1 MRLHI
6 ERFNNFA
13 CVPSTFV
20 YFRHVKHDER
30 KNLFKSNNKNCK
42 LKIRKT
48 NMQKMHKGPCTYQI
62 ELKSVQILL
71 FLLEFTD
78 AFINFMIW
86 TPSSILG
93 KTLNKSSL
101 LLSKITSAAS
111 EYI

>member
-71 FLLEFTD
+71 FLLEFTE
-78 AFINFMIW
+78 ALINFIICN
-86 TPSSILG
+86 P
-93 KTLNKSSL
+93 
-101 LLSKITSAAS
+101 
-111 EYI
+111 E

>member
-1 MRLHI
+1 MSYFSCLAMEIKYKFRVPSVLPTSDMQVHI

-48 NMQKMHKGPCTYQI
+48 NMQKMH
-62 ELKSVQILL
+62 
-71 FLLEFTD
+71 
-78 AFINFMIW
+78 N
-86 TPSSILG
+86 
-93 KTLNKSSL
+93 
-101 LLSKITSAAS
+101 
-111 EYI
+111 

>member
-1 MRLHI
+1 MSYFSCLAMENNYKFRVPSVLPTSDMQVHI

-48 NMQKMHKGPCTYQI
+48 NMQKMHI
-62 ELKSVQILL
+62 
-71 FLLEFTD
+71 
-78 AFINFMIW
+78 
-86 TPSSILG
+86 
-93 KTLNKSSL
+93 
-101 LLSKITSAAS
+101 
-111 EYI
+111 

>member
-1 MRLHI
+1 MRMHI

-78 AFINFMIW
+78 ALINFIIW

-101 LLSKITSAAS
+101 LSKITSAAS

>member
-20 YFRHVKHDER
+20 YFRHVNHDER

-48 NMQKMHKGPCTYQI
+48 NMQKMHI
-62 ELKSVQILL
+62 
-71 FLLEFTD
+71 
-78 AFINFMIW
+78 
-86 TPSSILG
+86 
-93 KTLNKSSL
+93 
-101 LLSKITSAAS
+101 
-111 EYI
+111 

>member
-1 MRLHI
+1 LHI

-48 NMQKMHKGPCTYQI
+48 NMQKMHI
-62 ELKSVQILL
+62 
-71 FLLEFTD
+71 
-78 AFINFMIW
+78 
-86 TPSSILG
+86 
-93 KTLNKSSL
+93 
-101 LLSKITSAAS
+101 
-111 EYI
+111 

>member
-1 MRLHI
+1 MLLHI
-6 ERFNNFA
+6 ERFNNSA

-78 AFINFMIW
+78 ALINFIIW